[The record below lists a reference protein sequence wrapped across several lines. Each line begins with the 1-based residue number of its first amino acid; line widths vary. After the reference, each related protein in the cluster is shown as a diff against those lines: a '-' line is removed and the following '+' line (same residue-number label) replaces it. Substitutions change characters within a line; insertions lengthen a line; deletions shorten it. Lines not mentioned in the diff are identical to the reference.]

1 MGFPKGFLAGN
12 GFSQRVSGA
21 DPGVD
26 PSGIEAKVVKLS
38 VGLQLCP

>member
-1 MGFPKGFLAGN
+1 MAFSKGFLTEN

-26 PSGIEAKVVKLS
+26 PSGIEAKVVKFS
-38 VGLQLCP
+38 VRFQLCP